1 MIVRGLVEAPDE
13 IGEELGWQPVHRENH
28 PQPALVSPGAPELTD
43 PASDARASSR
53 SSARGNTE
61 REARGRLIR
70 TKAARR
76 RSR

>member
-13 IGEELGWQPVHRENH
+13 VGESLGWQPVHLENH
-28 PQPALVSPGAPELTD
+28 PQPALVSPHSPEQTAPVSE
-43 PASDARASSR
+43 ARASSR
-53 SSARGNTE
+53 SSARRTTE
-61 REARGRLIR
+61 GEARGRLIR

>member
-13 IGEELGWQPVHRENH
+13 IGESLGWQPVHVENH
-28 PQPALVSPGAPELTD
+28 PQPALVSPHSPEPTA
-43 PASDARASSR
+43 PASAARASSR
-53 SSARGNTE
+53 AAALRYTE